1 MLTENEN
8 IAPKKLLIV
17 DDSADIRKGLKRFV
31 AELSSIEL
39 VGEAED
45 GIIALEMVD
54 KLRPDY
60 VTLDI
65 RMPGL
70 TGIMTLQEIKKKYP
84 TVTVFMLT
92 NFAFEHYR
100 QVCKKAGADYF
111 FDKSHEFVQ
120 MIDTLKI
127 LSGDSISNQKT
138 N

>member
-1 MLTENEN
+1 MLIKTDNT
-8 IAPKKLLIV
+8 APKKLLIV
-17 DDSADIRKGLKRFV
+17 DDSAEIRKGLKRFV

-45 GIIALEMVD
+45 GISALEMIERL
-54 KLRPDY
+54 KPDF

-84 TVTVFMLT
+84 LTTVLMLT
-92 NFAFEHYR
+92 NFAFDHYR
-100 QVCKKAGADYF
+100 QICKKEGADYF
-111 FDKSHEFVQ
+111 FDKSHEFEQ
-120 MIDTLKI
+120 MIETLKSLSDNSI
-127 LSGDSISNQKT
+127 LNKKA

>member
-1 MLTENEN
+1 MLIKTDNT
-8 IAPKKLLIV
+8 APKKLLIV
-17 DDSADIRKGLKRFV
+17 DDSAEIRKGLKRFV

-45 GIIALEMVD
+45 GISALEMID
-54 KLRPDY
+54 KLKPDF

-65 RMPGL
+65 KMPGL

-84 TVTVFMLT
+84 LITVLMLT
-92 NFAFEHYR
+92 NFTFDHYR
-100 QVCKKAGADYF
+100 HVCKKEGADYF

-120 MIDTLKI
+120 MIDTLKF
-127 LSGDSISNQKT
+127 LSDDSISNKKA